1 MLKTARRRATPAPPE
16 KQFFA
21 FFEFCPRRI
30 FFGYGKELFFWMVRS
45 PQATEERICYNQFMT
60 DFIGVKIA
68 LINND
73 QLLMIQRDD
82 KPGLRYAGL
91 WDFPGGARE
100 DGETPAE
107 CVIREVDEELGIK
120 VNPKQIIYQRVHPAM
135 HDPKLNA
142 YFMVA
147 EISDKDIENIVFG
160 DEGQGWKMFSFDEFM
175 NSNEVVKPL
184 KGRIK
189 IYFDAKVQG

>member
-1 MLKTARRRATPAPPE
+1 MKTARRRAAPAPPE

-21 FFEFCPRRI
+21 FFEFYPRRI
-30 FFGYGKELFFWMVRS
+30 SFFEFGKELFFWTVRS

-68 LINND
+68 LINNG
-73 QLLMIQRDD
+73 QLLMIQRDN

-91 WDFPGGARE
+91 WDFPGGGRE
-100 DGETPAE
+100 SNETPEE
-107 CVIREVDEELGIK
+107 CAIREVGEELHIPLTPDRIK
-120 VNPKQIIYQRVHPAM
+120 YKKVHPAM
-135 HDPKLNA
+135 HDPAVDA

-160 DEGQGWKMFSFDEFM
+160 NEGQGWKMCSLDEFM
-175 NSNEVVKPL
+175 NSNEVVEPL
-184 KGRIK
+184 KGRLK
-189 IYFDAKVQG
+189 TYFDSKAQG